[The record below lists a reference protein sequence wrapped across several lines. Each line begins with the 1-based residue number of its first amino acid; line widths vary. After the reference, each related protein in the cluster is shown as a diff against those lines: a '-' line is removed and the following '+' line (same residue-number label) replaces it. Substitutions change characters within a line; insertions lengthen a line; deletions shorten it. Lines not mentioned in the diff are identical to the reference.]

1 MKLQHYTLRYLA
13 IAILF
18 IIAVWAG
25 LFYAYITEEVYD
37 NIDDGLKNL
46 KLHIIREAQVNPEIL
61 NTHEYGINQFK
72 ITHLPKGNYVLTNT
86 FETSKMFMEYD
97 DDYEPIRKL
106 TCVFNYNNGESY
118 QLEIITS
125 MIEEDELL
133 QNMLVGLLVL
143 YIMLVSSII
152 LLNHV
157 LLKKI
162 WRSFFELLDKL
173 KNYQITSNQSF
184 DITQSPIEEF
194 NNLGRE
200 MQSMIVRTE
209 KTFKSQKLFIE
220 NASHELQTPLSI
232 VRNKLELLAENS
244 NSEQQL
250 AEIST
255 IIDAVNRMIQLNK
268 SLLTLSRVENQ
279 QYNNTRKIDL
289 CEITDELLIEYDDL
303 ITYKKVN
310 ITKSYTQHFF
320 IDINETLARMLIN
333 NLIRNA
339 IIHNYPNGDI
349 IISSESNKI
358 IFKNTG
364 INEPLDKESIF
375 NRFYKGTTNEQ
386 STGLGLAIIKSIIDS
401 YPYIEINYYYENG
414 HCFEI
419 ISKQ

>member
-1 MKLQHYTLRYLA
+1 
-13 IAILF
+13 
-18 IIAVWAG
+18 
-25 LFYAYITEEVYD
+25 
-37 NIDDGLKNL
+37 
-46 KLHIIREAQVNPEIL
+46 
-61 NTHEYGINQFK
+61 
-72 ITHLPKGNYVLTNT
+72 
-86 FETSKMFMEYD
+86 
-97 DDYEPIRKL
+97 
-106 TCVFNYNNGESY
+106 
-118 QLEIITS
+118 
-125 MIEEDELL
+125 
-133 QNMLVGLLVL
+133 
-143 YIMLVSSII
+143 
-152 LLNHV
+152 
-157 LLKKI
+157 
-162 WRSFFELLDKL
+162 
-173 KNYQITSNQSF
+173 
-184 DITQSPIEEF
+184 
-194 NNLGRE
+194 

-279 QYNNTRKIDL
+279 QYNITRNIDL

-310 ITKSYTQHFF
+310 ITKSYTRHFF

-339 IIHNYPNGDI
+339 IIHNYPNGNI

-364 INEPLDKESIF
+364 INEPLDKDSIF

-401 YPYIEINYYYENG
+401 YPHIEINYYYENG

>member
-1 MKLQHYTLRYLA
+1 MKLQHYTLRYLV

-18 IIAVWAG
+18 IIALWAG

-37 NIDDGLKNL
+37 NIDDGLKNT

-61 NTHEYGINQFK
+61 TTNKYGINQFK
-72 ITHLPKGNYVLTNT
+72 ITPLPKGNYVLTNS
-86 FETSKMFMEYD
+86 FETSTMFMEYD

-106 TCVFNYNNGESY
+106 TCVFNYNNGDSY
-118 QLEIITS
+118 QLEIIAS

-133 QNMLVGLLVL
+133 QNMLIGLLAL
-143 YIMLVSSII
+143 YIMLVASII

-173 KNYQITSNQSF
+173 KHYQIASNQSF
-184 DITQSPIEEF
+184 DIKESPIDEF
-194 NNLGRE
+194 NHLGKE
-200 MQSMIVRTE
+200 MQNMIIRTE
-209 KTFKSQKLFIE
+209 KNFKSQKLFIE

-244 NSEQQL
+244 GSEQQL
-250 AEIST
+250 TEISN
-255 IIDAVNRMIQLNK
+255 IIDAVNRMIQLNR

-279 QYNNTRKIDL
+279 QFNTTQQVDL
-289 CEITDELLIEYDDL
+289 CEITDQLLIEYDDL
-303 ITYKKVN
+303 IVYKK
-310 ITKSYTQHFF
+310 ITILKSYFNPF
-320 IDINETLARMLIN
+320 IIHINETLARMLIN

-339 IIHNYPNGDI
+339 ITHNHPQGEI
-349 IISSESNKI
+349 IITSENNKFT
-358 IFKNTG
+358 FKNTG
-364 INEPLDKESIF
+364 NSIPLDKNVIF
-375 NRFYKGTTNEQ
+375 NRFYKSTANEQ

-401 YPYIEINYYYENG
+401 YPNIDINYYYENG

-419 ISKQ
+419 ISKS